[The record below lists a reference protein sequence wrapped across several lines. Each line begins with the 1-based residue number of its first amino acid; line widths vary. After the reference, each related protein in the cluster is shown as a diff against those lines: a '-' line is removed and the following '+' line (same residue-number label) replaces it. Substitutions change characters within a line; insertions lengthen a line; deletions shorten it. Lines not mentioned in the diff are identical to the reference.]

1 MTLSALS
8 QSTLLGTDLDDEQD
22 DSADLIDDEEDDNL

>member
-8 QSTLLGTDLDDEQD
+8 ESTLLSTDLEDEQD
-22 DSADLIDDEEDDNL
+22 DSADLINDEDDDNS